1 MEFCTVN
8 PMSQSTTLI
17 KIDIITDVLGLLS
30 LEVREIW
37 KTQLLYLIMIV
48 VHLLN
53 NCGGFEKASPFV

>member
-1 MEFCTVN
+1 
-8 PMSQSTTLI
+8 MSQSTTLI
-17 KIDIITDVLGLLS
+17 KIEIITDVLGLIS